1 MNNELN
7 QQTSEALNQV
17 VLDNMGFAAMSDT
30 QESKAYF
37 MAKASEATAILLERK
52 WVRG

>member
-7 QQTSEALNQV
+7 QQTSEALNQF
-17 VLDNMGFAAMSDT
+17 VLDNMAFAAMSDT
-30 QESKAYF
+30 QSGKVYF
-37 MAKASEATAILLERK
+37 MAKANEATAILLERK